1 MENEWHMRDEKIILS
16 NIKTEDNTKESVQEK
31 TKKKQKDQGVSVS
44 VDEANVSQ
52 QVTPASE
59 VIKDDQAVN
68 GQEQLI
74 KEYQEQIRRTQADF
88 ENYKKR
94 TEERMAAFI
103 EEANSQLICSLLPVL
118 DNLDRA
124 VFAVEEHVEE
134 HNDIKSLQEGVIM
147 INRQFK
153 EVLERAG
160 VNRIPTKGEF
170 FEPERYE
177 AVLYEESE
185 DVSPLHIL
193 EEMRPGYM
201 FKSKVLRPAMVKV
214 AKEPNTIE

>member
-1 MENEWHMRDEKIILS
+1 MENEWNICNEKGTPS
-16 NIKTEDNTKESVQEK
+16 NIKVEENTKELAKEK
-31 TKKKQKDQGVSVS
+31 PKKKHNDEGVSVS
-44 VDEANVSQ
+44 VDEVDISQ
-52 QVTPASE
+52 QATPVSE
-59 VIKDDQAVN
+59 AVKDDQTIN

-94 TEERMAAFI
+94 TEERMSIFI

-124 VFAVEEHVEE
+124 VLAIEE
-134 HNDIKSLQEGVIM
+134 HNDVKSLQEGITM
-147 INRQFK
+147 IHRQFK

-160 VNRIPTKGEF
+160 INRIPTKDEI

-185 DVSPLHIL
+185 DVPPLHIL

-214 AKEPNTIE
+214 AKEPNTIK